1 MPVEV
6 ALLEGKGNLQITGQ
20 VGEVMQESAQ
30 AAISFLK
37 TRARQWAIDPQRFE
51 KTDVHIHVP
60 EGSIPKDGPSAG
72 ITIATALV
80 SAFTGR
86 RVHKEVGL
94 SGEITLRGRVLP
106 VGGVREKVL
115 AAHRIGLK
123 TVILPVRNE
132 KDLVEVPAK
141 VRAELTVKLVS
152 HMDEVLAVAI
162 HPPEDSSP
170 KEGVA
175 RPAREAISSRRSSR
189 KASNGHP

>member
-1 MPVEV
+1 MPVEI

-72 ITIATALV
+72 ITIATALI

-86 RVHKEVGL
+86 RVHREVGMT
-94 SGEITLRGRVLP
+94 GEITLRGRVLP

-123 TVILPVRNE
+123 TVILPARNE
-132 KDLVEVPAK
+132 KDLTEVPQK
-141 VRAELTVKLVS
+141 VRDELTIKLVS
-152 HMDEVLAVAI
+152 QMDEVLAVAI
-162 HPPEDSSP
+162 HPPDDGHLKGRASRA
-170 KEGVA
+170 A
-175 RPAREAISSRRSSR
+175 RRATGTRRAPRRS
-189 KASNGHP
+189 APTTH